1 MPIKDYDKP
10 AEQELI
16 KACRAGSPLQI
27 KTERPT
33 KGTAE
38 NTIRAGLI
46 RELLLGTEDCRA
58 PTHGLIM
65 QGAWIDEHLSL
76 IGEELPVPLLL
87 HNCTL
92 TENVFLIESTLPG
105 LYLPGTQLPALHA
118 QGLRCRGNLHL
129 TDEFEAK
136 GLVDLTGAK
145 IAGQLDCTDGKFSAK
160 DVALRCDTITVGA
173 SVLLRNGFEAKGKV
187 DLNGANIT
195 GHLDCARSKFT
206 AKPVALHGDTITV
219 GANVCLSDGFEA
231 QGTIHLAGAKITGQL
246 NCAGGKFLAKPV
258 ALTCNALSTGSSVSL
273 LLGFE
278 AQGEVN
284 LAGAKIG
291 GQLACTGGQFWAEP
305 TALTCYAITV
315 GVDAVLSNGFEA
327 RGAVKLVRAEI
338 AGNLDMSGAKL
349 AKGLI
354 ASGTRVRDGFF
365 WRGVQGDRITV
376 ELIDAQVGT
385 LHDQPGSWDP
395 VKELHLSSFRY
406 DRIES
411 NMDVQERLSWLAK
424 HDATVSRFTPAPYV
438 QLANVLRRQGM
449 ISAVNRVMIKREDLQ
464 RDADMK
470 QAVDGNEWY
479 GLFALVLLPR
489 PLLSLPF
496 KWMFGYGH
504 QPVRV
509 LPWIAIIWLVTVW
522 FAEQTHRRGQFAP
535 TSAVVLNSPEWLRSF
550 PSTPLPADSPL
561 WRAQLDAWVKTEP
574 GRDYESFSAGLYALD
589 LFIPLDALGQEKNW
603 APSASRGAW
612 GEWGHRL
619 RWLVQ
624 MAGWVITAMAAA
636 VVTGLIGRRD

>member
-1 MPIKDYDKP
+1 MPLKDYDKP
-10 AEQELI
+10 AEIALI
-16 KACRAGSPLQI
+16 KACRMGGSLRI
-27 KTERPT
+27 SDVRPT
-33 KGTAE
+33 EGTAR

-145 IAGQLDCTDGKFSAK
+145 IAGQLDCT
-160 DVALRCDTITVGA
+160 
-173 SVLLRNGFEAKGKV
+173 
-187 DLNGANIT
+187 
-195 GHLDCARSKFT
+195 
-206 AKPVALHGDTITV
+206 
-219 GANVCLSDGFEA
+219 
-231 QGTIHLAGAKITGQL
+231 
-246 NCAGGKFLAKPV
+246 
-258 ALTCNALSTGSSVSL
+258 
-273 LLGFE
+273 
-278 AQGEVN
+278 
-284 LAGAKIG
+284 
-291 GQLACTGGQFWAEP
+291 GGQFWAEP

-349 AKGLI
+349 GKGLI
-354 ASGTRVRDGFF
+354 ASGMRVRAAFA
-365 WRGVQGDRITV
+365 WWNVQGHGITV
-376 ELIDAQVGT
+376 GLIDAHVGT
-385 LHDQPGSWDP
+385 LVDEAKSWDT
-395 VKELHLSSFRY
+395 VRRLYLSSFRY

-411 NMDVQERLSWLAK
+411 DMDVQERLDWLAK

-438 QLANVLRRQGM
+438 QLANVLRQQGFAGEAAQVL
-449 ISAVNRVMIKREDLQ
+449 IRREDKQ
-464 RDADMK
+464 RAAEWDA
-470 QAVDGNEWY
+470 AVTGMDGTFQRELTGY
-479 GLFALVLLPR
+479 AHVFR
-489 PLLSLPF
+489 PFLSLPF

-504 QPVRV
+504 QPARV
-509 LPWIAIIWLVTVW
+509 LPWIAIILALTVW
-522 FAEQTHRRGQFAP
+522 FADQTHRRGQFAP

-574 GRDYESFSAGLYALD
+574 GRDYESFSAWLYALD

-624 MAGWVITAMAAA
+624 MAGWVITAMGVA

>member
-1 MPIKDYDKP
+1 MPLKDYDKP
-10 AEQELI
+10 AEIALI
-16 KACRAGSPLQI
+16 KACRMGGSLRI
-27 KTERPT
+27 SDVRPT
-33 KGTAE
+33 EGTAR

-105 LYLPGTQLPALHA
+105 LDLPGTQVPALHA
-118 QGLRCRGNLHL
+118 QGLRCRGNLQL

-145 IAGQLDCTDGKFSAK
+145 IAGQL
-160 DVALRCDTITVGA
+160 
-173 SVLLRNGFEAKGKV
+173 
-187 DLNGANIT
+187 
-195 GHLDCARSKFT
+195 
-206 AKPVALHGDTITV
+206 
-219 GANVCLSDGFEA
+219 
-231 QGTIHLAGAKITGQL
+231 

-258 ALTCNALSTGSSVSL
+258 ALTCNVLSTGSSVSL

-365 WRGVQGDRITV
+365 WRGVQGDGITV

-395 VKELHLSSFRY
+395 VKELYLSSFRY

-574 GRDYESFSAGLYALD
+574 GRDYESFSAWLYALD

-624 MAGWVITAMAAA
+624 MAGWVITAMGAA